1 MIAANEA
8 AAQLELLV
16 AAITGLLDEADLRAP
31 VPSCLGWTVAD
42 LVGHLGQTHLWA
54 EHCIRVKDPE
64 LAEVV
69 APVFDGQA
77 MAAWYAECAG
87 LLIKTLRATD
97 PGAECWTFGQS
108 PRTAA
113 FWFRRQ

>member
-31 VPSCLGWTVAD
+31 VPSCPGWTVAD
-42 LVGHLGQTHLWA
+42 LVNHLGQTHLWA

-64 LAEVV
+64 LSEVV
-69 APVFDGQA
+69 APVADREA
-77 MAAWYAECAG
+77 LAVWYAQCAG

-97 PGAECWTFGQS
+97 PA
-108 PRTAA
+108 
-113 FWFRRQ
+113 